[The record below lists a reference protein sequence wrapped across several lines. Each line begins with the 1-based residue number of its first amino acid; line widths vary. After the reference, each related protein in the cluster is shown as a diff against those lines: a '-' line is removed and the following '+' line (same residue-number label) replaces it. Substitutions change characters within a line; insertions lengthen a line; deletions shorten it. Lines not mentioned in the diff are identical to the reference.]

1 MKQKT
6 VIMNVWTYI
15 QMNSVFSAS
24 IFNSTKREID
34 IKLMYTLYE
43 YIITTVQY
51 MDTAL
56 QWYNITFSHHY
67 VQKAIHCQICCS
79 FLQEAM

>member
-6 VIMNVWTYI
+6 VIMDVCTYI

-34 IKLMYTLYE
+34 IKLTYILYE

-67 VQKAIHCQICCS
+67 AQKAIHYQICCF